1 MPLEPAI
8 AELVNDFIA
17 AGRPSPRRQTV
28 AERRA
33 GYVASTILAG
43 EKETRVDVRDVSL
56 EGMTLRDAAYRLSNL
71 ALASFFQ
78 IAASKSSLLS
88 ASSSLADALGLKMM
102 FCTRLSGQSA

>member
-43 EKETRVDVRDVSL
+43 EKEMRVDARRES
-56 EGMTLRDAAYRLSNL
+56 
-71 ALASFFQ
+71 
-78 IAASKSSLLS
+78 
-88 ASSSLADALGLKMM
+88 
-102 FCTRLSGQSA
+102 